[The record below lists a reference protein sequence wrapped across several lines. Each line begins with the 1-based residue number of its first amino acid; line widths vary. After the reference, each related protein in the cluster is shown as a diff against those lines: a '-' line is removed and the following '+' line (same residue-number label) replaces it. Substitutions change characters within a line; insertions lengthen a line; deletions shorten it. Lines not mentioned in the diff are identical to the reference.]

1 MGAKLRPFAISALG
15 GYGPD
20 AMVAVSEMTHP
31 GDELL
36 LGEPGERWEASTTVF
51 NTRLHR
57 HHLIQ
62 AAAVAFWAATY
73 DAVQSVANGDPV
85 SLALCLFVRPSVPVC
100 APPGRVQRAV
110 LEAELWLGLFLC
122 A

>member
-1 MGAKLRPFAISALG
+1 MLPLGRVRPSSVHSISIPERES
-15 GYGPD
+15 GPD

-73 DAVQSVANGDPV
+73 DAVQAVANGDPV
-85 SLALCLFVRPSVPVC
+85 IPW
-100 APPGRVQRAV
+100 PGA
-110 LEAELWLGLFLC
+110 GS
-122 A
+122 